1 MAERGRPK
9 GSTNHD
15 NKAIKDMLREAL
27 DKAGGADYF
36 YRQAMENPNTF
47 CGLVGKIIPNELTI
61 DAAIKHQFEPLVIK
75 GIEK

>member
-27 DKAGGADYF
+27 TKAGGAEYF
-36 YRQAMENPNTF
+36 YKQSQENPNTF
-47 CGLVGKIIPNELTI
+47 CGLVGKLIPNEVNI
-61 DAAIKHQFEPLVIK
+61 DAVMKHKFEPLVIK
-75 GIEK
+75 NIES